1 MEIFAAFNF
10 ELIPPVPSLPL
21 FPLARFSSSGV
32 TSSTILISDFGF
44 PKSFNNPGISERM
57 INKSAS
63 NKLAT

>member
-21 FPLARFSSSGV
+21 FPMARFSISGV
-32 TSSTILISDFGF
+32 ISSTVFTNDFGS

-57 INKSAS
+57 IDKSAS